1 MTKLLL
7 IRHGYS
13 KANQL
18 NLFLGHGNVDLTEQG
33 RLQAQ
38 KTAQF
43 LIDTHIDAIYS
54 SDLDR
59 AMQTAEYTAKLKNLP
74 IIKDEGLREIKAGDW
89 DFLSFDEIKKRYL
102 KEFNTW
108 CNDVE
113 KVRCPNGESFLELQ
127 DRVFKT
133 IEKIAKN
140 NPDKTIAIFSHA
152 TSIKSFSTKIENISG
167 LAANDYP
174 YPSNASVTTATY
186 QNGTFNLLQFSRD
199 DFLSDLSTNL
209 PDDV

>member
-1 MTKLLL
+1 MTTLLL

-18 NLFLGHGNVDLTEQG
+18 NLFLGHGNVDLTEKG
-33 RLQAQ
+33 RFQAQ

-43 LIDTHIDAIYS
+43 LSNTHIDVIYS

-59 AMQTAEYTAKLKNLP
+59 AVQTAEYTAKIKNLP
-74 IIKDEGLREIKAGDW
+74 IIKEVGLREINAGEW
-89 DFLSFDEIKKRYL
+89 DFMSFEQIRKTYE

-127 DRVFKT
+127 DRVFKA
-133 IEKIAKN
+133 IEKIAIN
-140 NPDKTIAIFSHA
+140 NPDKTVAIFSHA
-152 TSIKSFSTKIENISG
+152 TSIRSFSAKIENVTG
-167 LAANDYP
+167 LAVTDYP
-174 YPSNASVTTATY
+174 YPSNASVTTVTY
-186 QNGTFNLLQFSRD
+186 KNGEFNLLQFSKD

-209 PDDV
+209 PADV